1 MLKFI
6 EQLQAVAENPAN
18 PLHGKIAWDNLGA
31 AGHSRGAKIAAMHF
45 AGGLCFAPHIEFNSI
60 QFSHDKHA
68 AGPQAL
74 SLTCC
79 PHHDH

>member
-6 EQLQAVAENPAN
+6 EQLQAVAENPTN

-45 AGGLCFAPHIEFNSI
+45 AGGFCVVPLDTSSVTTAV
-60 QFSHDKHA
+60 
-68 AGPQAL
+68 L
-74 SLTCC
+74 SLHTGSGLAASQPSAQPGC
-79 PHHDH
+79 